1 MKSRIRASRGKDA
14 VAERRP
20 RLRDVAARARV
31 STMTVV
37 RVMRMPEKVAAK
49 TRARVETVL
58 AATGYTPD
66 LLARGLAM
74 NRSGVVA
81 AIVPLL
87 TNSLVAEV
95 VQGLSSRL
103 EAEGIHL
110 LIASSGFCAQRE
122 EALVRAFLSRR
133 VDGIFLTGTTHTDE
147 TRMMLTSARIPV
159 VEGGNL
165 TRRPIDMVVGFSNK
179 QAARTVTGHLAER
192 CTDGPIGF
200 IGAQTRDND
209 RARDRLAG
217 FRATMRHLGRPIA
230 TDLVIET
237 DLDMVSGAAA
247 ADSLITRHPALRGVL
262 CSADA
267 IAAGVLFAA
276 QRRNIAVPERLAIA
290 SFDDIEIA
298 GLVRPGLTT
307 IRVPRRRI
315 GETAGEM
322 IVRRLAGATVD
333 APRVDVGYELVVRG
347 SA

>member
-1 MKSRIRASRGKDA
+1 MKSRDRASGIA
-14 VAERRP
+14 HAAPSRRP

-37 RVMRMPEKVAAK
+37 RVMRTPEKVAAI
-49 TRARVETVL
+49 TRARVEAVL
-58 AATGYTPD
+58 AETGYTPD

-95 VQGLSSRL
+95 VQGLTTRL
-103 EAEGIHL
+103 EAAGIHL
-110 LIASSGFCAQRE
+110 LIASSGFSAERE
-122 EALVRAFLSRR
+122 EGLVRAFLSRR
-133 VDGIFLTGTTHTDE
+133 VDGVFLIGTTHTSE
-147 TRMMLTSARIPV
+147 TRRMLVSAGIPV

-165 TRRPIDMVVGFSNK
+165 TRAPIDMVVGFSNRE
-179 QAARTVTGHLAER
+179 AARTVTAHLAKR
-192 CTDGPIGF
+192 CGRGPIAF
-200 IGAQTRDND
+200 VGAHARDND
-209 RARDRLAG
+209 RARDRRSG
-217 FRATMRHLGRPIA
+217 FRATMRELGRPVA
-230 TDLVIET
+230 PEFVVET

-247 ADSLITRHPALRGVL
+247 ADDLVTRNPDLRGIL

-267 IAAGVLFAA
+267 IAAGVLFAL
-276 QRRNIAVPERLAIA
+276 QRRGIPVPGRVAVA

-298 GLVRPGLTT
+298 GLVSPGLTT

-315 GETAGEM
+315 GECAGDM
-322 IVRRLAGATVD
+322 ILQRLAGAKV
-333 APRVDVGYELVVRG
+333 AEARVDVGYELVVRE

>member
-1 MKSRIRASRGKDA
+1 
-14 VAERRP
+14 
-20 RLRDVAARARV
+20 
-31 STMTVV
+31 MTVV
-37 RVMRMPEKVAAK
+37 RVMRTPEKVAAT

-58 AATGYTPD
+58 ATTGYTPD
-66 LLARGLAM
+66 LLARGLAL

-95 VQGLSSRL
+95 VQGLTTRL

-110 LIASSGFCAQRE
+110 LIASSGFSAQRE

-133 VDGIFLTGTTHTDE
+133 VDGVFLTGTTHTAG
-147 TRMMLTSARIPV
+147 TRTMLASAGIPV

-165 TRRPIDMVVGFSNK
+165 TRKPIDMVVGFSNK
-179 QAARTVTGHLAER
+179 AAARTVTAHLAAR
-192 CTDGPIGF
+192 CAGGAIGF
-200 IGAQTRDND
+200 VGAYTRDND

-217 FRATMRHLGRPIA
+217 FRATMRQMGRPVA
-230 TDLVIET
+230 PGLVIET

-247 ADSLITRHPALRGVL
+247 AAGLIARQPDLRGVL

-267 IAAGVLFAA
+267 IAAGVLFAL
-276 QRRNIAVPERLAIA
+276 QRQGIAVPGRVAIA
-290 SFDDIEIA
+290 SFVDIEIA
-298 GLVRPGLTT
+298 GLVTPGLTT

-322 IVRRLAGATVD
+322 ILRRLAGAAVEET
-333 APRVDVGYELVVRG
+333 RVDVGYELVVRD